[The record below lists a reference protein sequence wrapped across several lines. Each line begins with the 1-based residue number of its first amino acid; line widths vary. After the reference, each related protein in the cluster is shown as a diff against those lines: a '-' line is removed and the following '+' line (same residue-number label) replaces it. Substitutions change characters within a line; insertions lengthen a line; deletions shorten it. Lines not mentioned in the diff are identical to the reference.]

1 MTNLLDF
8 AELRST
14 YLRLSHQRKRVN
26 DKLST
31 LLKQRNEWMQKGST
45 SGSNRLQAVY
55 ARKILELDQQ
65 TKHLNGQ
72 AHVIQMQQ
80 RIVAQLLY
88 ARENHDPL
96 TDGALGK
103 VNWVAL
109 LREVQLAQ
117 VSLSTQV
124 EQLDQVLRVL
134 GDTAPIATSPHP
146 QPAPVA
152 TPAAPLPRVTH
163 VPDGDGLA
171 LEDGTRVRYIGI
183 DAPEM
188 SGSDGKPEA
197 LALEARELNRQL
209 VVGKRVRLVKDT
221 SDTDRYGRL
230 LRYVYIQ
237 NEGEG
242 APSKLAATANP
253 NNEHFVNAEML
264 LSGLAMSFCVPPN
277 EKLAE
282 EFVRLEGVA
291 RRYKRGLWQHGYV

>member
-14 YLRLSHQRKRVN
+14 YLRLSQQRKRVN
-26 DKLST
+26 DKLSA
-31 LLKQRNEWMQKGST
+31 LLKQRNEWMQKGSAT
-45 SGSNRLQAVY
+45 DSNRLQVVY
-55 ARKILELDQQ
+55 ARKILELEQQ
-65 TKHLNGQ
+65 AKHLNGQ

-124 EQLDQVLRVL
+124 EQLDQVLKTL
-134 GDTAPIATSPHP
+134 GDTAPGVTSPRP
-146 QPAPVA
+146 QPAA
-152 TPAAPLPRVTH
+152 PADPLPRVRH
-163 VPDGDGLA
+163 VPDGDGLE

-197 LALEARELNRQL
+197 LALEARELNRNL
-209 VVGKRVRLVKDT
+209 VMGKRVRLVKDS

-230 LRYVYIQ
+230 LRYVYVQ
-237 NEGEG
+237 NEAENTSRNGLKTTEPSGEQ
-242 APSKLAATANP
+242 
-253 NNEHFVNAEML
+253 FVNAEML
-264 LSGLAMSFCVPPN
+264 LSGLAMSFCVPPD
-277 EKLAE
+277 EKLSD